1 MLSRNK
7 RLIKMNANNNLGLFL
22 KNLTFNCKPQ
32 TENIIKTIMTKKTI
46 LTNALVPIYS
56 QLITTPMNIDLEI
69 DPCIHCLISYLR

>member
-56 QLITTPMNIDLEI
+56 HLIKL
-69 DPCIHCLISYLR
+69 LYLFWEKLHYKD